1 MEIII
6 VKNNTYKTK
15 TIFCDIDGTLIK
27 HHGSLSKQ
35 LTHKPEILEGVIE
48 KFDEWD
54 RKCYNIILTTGRK
67 ESLRRITEN
76 QLAELGLV
84 YDQLIMGIGGGPR
97 ILINDI
103 KPSGLKTAFSVNLE
117 RNKGIRDVQL

>member
-1 MEIII
+1 M
-6 VKNNTYKTK
+6 KNNTYKTK

-35 LTHKPEILEGVIE
+35 ITHKPEILEGVIE

-76 QLAELGLV
+76 QLAELGLA

-97 ILINDI
+97 ILINDM
-103 KPSGLKTAFSVNLE
+103 KPHRPEMLTAEAITIE
-117 RNKGIRDVQL
+117 RNKGLEDVEI